1 MRSYLECI
9 PCFMSQALRAA
20 RIAQLDDEQT
30 LKLLRIVGGKIKDI
44 QLSDPPPKTGKMIYS
59 LVAEIS
65 GKRDPYEEVKREH
78 IEFALKMLPFM
89 EGYIRDAPD
98 PVDAA
103 MRVAA
108 AGNIIDLGARKT
120 VENVQKVLED
130 ALTLKHRRWDIDQ
143 LKSVLAD
150 AGKILVL
157 GDNAGETV
165 FDFAMMKTLRRVYP
179 EAEIFFSVRG
189 GPTINDATYEDAV
202 RSRIDEVATIISTG
216 SDAPGILMDEVSA
229 EFLEIFNSA
238 DVVISKGQGNYETLN
253 DAPRPIFFVMT
264 VKCEVVARHLNLP
277 EGSSVLYFHPGGNP
291 SERMTD

>member
-9 PCFMSQALRAA
+9 PCFVSQALRAA
-20 RIAQLDDEQT
+20 RIAQLDDERT

-89 EGYIRDAPD
+89 EGYIDGAQD

-108 AGNIIDLGARKT
+108 AGNVIDLGARKT
-120 VENVQKVLED
+120 VENVHKVLED
-130 ALTLKHRRWDIDQ
+130 ALTLEHRRWDIDQ
-143 LKSVLAD
+143 LKSALVD
-150 AGKILVL
+150 AGKVLVL

-165 FDFAMMKTLRRVYP
+165 FDFAMMETLRRVYP
-179 EAEIFFSVRG
+179 GAEIFFSVRG

-202 RSRIDEVATIISTG
+202 QSRIDEVATIISTG
-216 SDAPGILMDEVSA
+216 SDAPGILMDEVST
-229 EFLEIFNSA
+229 EFLEVFNSA

-264 VKCEVVARHLNLP
+264 VKCNVVARHLNLP
-277 EGSSVLYFHPGGNP
+277 EGSSVLYYHPRAANP
-291 SERMTD
+291 QNG

>member
-20 RIAQLDDEQT
+20 KIAQLDDERT

-78 IEFALKMLPFM
+78 IEFALRMLPFM
-89 EGYIRDAPD
+89 QGYIDDAQD
-98 PVDAA
+98 PIDAA

-120 VENVQKVLED
+120 VENVHKVLED

-143 LKSVLAD
+143 LKSALAD
-150 AGKILVL
+150 ARKILVL

-165 FDFAMMKTLRRVYP
+165 FDFAMMRTLRRVYP
-179 EAEIFFSVRG
+179 GAEIFFSVRG

-202 RSRIDEVATIISTG
+202 RSRIDEVAAIISTG
-216 SDAPGILMDEVSA
+216 SDAPGILMDEVST

-253 DAPRPIFFVMT
+253 DASRPIFFVMT

-277 EGSSVLYFHPGGNP
+277 EGSSVLYFHPGGKP